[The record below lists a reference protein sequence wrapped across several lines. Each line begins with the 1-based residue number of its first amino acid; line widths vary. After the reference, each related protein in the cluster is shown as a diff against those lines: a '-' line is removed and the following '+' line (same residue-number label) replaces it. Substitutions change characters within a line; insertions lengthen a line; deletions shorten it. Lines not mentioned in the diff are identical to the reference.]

1 MRYYFAPME
10 GFTDA
15 VYRNTHAR
23 YFGNETE
30 GTAMDRYYA
39 PFLSPK
45 TDLSVDPR
53 QLRDVL
59 PENNVGMPVIPQI
72 LGKDADAFLWMT
84 QKLADM
90 GYQEVNLNLGCPS
103 GTVTAKGKG
112 AGFLQDPE
120 ALEKYLDKIFAHS
133 VLPISIKTRIGMRDA
148 EEFGELLELY
158 NQFPVK
164 ELTIHPRVGKAFYTG
179 EVNMEVFDWAAAH
192 SKAPVC
198 YNGSLYTVE
207 QVQKFISKHPNV
219 DAIMLGRGLLAD
231 PALVRKLHG
240 GKPLEKQELR
250 AFLDEIYEQYVEKFG
265 SRQSTMRRMKGVW
278 GYVLCMFADHE
289 KLEKQLRKLRDPAEY
304 GAVVD
309 AIFQKLE
316 LRQDAEDVK

>member
-15 VYRNTHAR
+15 VCRNTHAK
-23 YFGNETE
+23 YFGGE
-30 GTAMDRYYA
+30 GLGPDRYYA

-59 PENNVGMPVIPQI
+59 PEQNAGMPVIPQI
-72 LGKDADAFLWMT
+72 LGKDAAAFLWMAG
-84 QKLADM
+84 QLADM
-90 GYQEVNLNLGCPS
+90 GYPEVNLNLGCPS

-112 AGFLQDPE
+112 AGFLQDPA
-120 ALEKYLDKIFAHS
+120 ALEAYLDEIFAHS
-133 VLPISIKTRIGMRDA
+133 PLPISIKTRIGMRSA
-148 EEFGELLELY
+148 EEFGPLLELY
-158 NQFPVK
+158 NQYPVK

-179 EVNMEVFDWAAAH
+179 SVDMEVFDWALAH
-192 SKAPVC
+192 SKVPVC
-198 YNGSLYTVE
+198 YNGSLYTVA
-207 QVQKFISKHPNV
+207 QVEDFVRSHPQV
-219 DAIMLGRGLLAD
+219 EAVMLGRGLLAD

-240 GKPLEKQELR
+240 GPALQKAELR
-250 AFLDEIYEQYVEKFG
+250 AYLDEIYEQYAQTFK
-265 SRQSTMRRMKGVW
+265 SRESAMRRMKGVW
-278 GYVLCMFADHE
+278 NYVLYSFGEHA

-304 GAVVD
+304 RAVVD

-316 LRQDAEDVK
+316 LLPDAVDVK